1 MTKQK
6 FLSITDLKKIKKDLI
21 SRKQFQKLTKA
32 EIKTAY
38 KDLWEYHADVLKEA
52 GYTKSELGNVV
63 DTEMNG
69 WEDVCFFVGYIRG
82 MEIILKRLE
91 NIN

>member
-69 WEDVCFFVGYIRG
+69 WEDVCFLSA
-82 MEIILKRLE
+82 ILGGWKLF
-91 NIN
+91 

>member
-1 MTKQK
+1 MKTKK
-6 FLSITDLKKIKKDLI
+6 SDLI

-38 KDLWEYHADVLKEA
+38 KDLWEYHVDVLKQA
-52 GYTKSELGNVV
+52 GYKKSELGDIV
-63 DTEMNG
+63 DTEMSG